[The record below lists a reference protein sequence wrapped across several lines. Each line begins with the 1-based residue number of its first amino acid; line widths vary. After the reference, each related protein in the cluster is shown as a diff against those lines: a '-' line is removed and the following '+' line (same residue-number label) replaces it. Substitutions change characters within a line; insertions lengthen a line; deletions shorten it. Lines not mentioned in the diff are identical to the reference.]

1 MGNVMSKVCRALS
14 YPIREYER
22 RKVKKIYDEIFQD
35 DVWDSRIYSDT
46 GEI

>member
-1 MGNVMSKVCRALS
+1 MGNVMSKICGFLS

-22 RKVKKIYDEIFQD
+22 RKVKKIYDEVFQD
-35 DVWDSRIYSDT
+35 DVWDSRVYNAR